1 MELVRVKECIT
12 AMSLEMDRKLADLT
26 FDYNHRIAN
35 LTAENERLASVVV
48 TLWDAHNRQL
58 LYEQAAAAVHQQQ
71 QQQQQQQQH
80 DQQQQAQLQVKQEP
94 DGGSSMEPSTSPH
107 PTAAVPT
114 SLYNP
119 PQLSQGQSAAISSVP
134 LPAPSSVATDAAAH
148 HAALATEP
156 RMQSLSQAVAMN
168 LSSPSLSPPHALCP
182 DVTASFT
189 ANASHP
195 LSSLLH
201 HLTTQAQ
208 CPVSAS
214 EGITSTAASPS
225 PPVHTATVALNGRHQ
240 LVLAAAVAAEAATEE
255 AATAIAETGMTAAG
269 TKRKQPDDE

>member
-12 AMSLEMDRKLADLT
+12 AMSLEMDRKLADVT

-48 TLWDAHNRQL
+48 TLWDAHNRKL

-71 QQQQQQQQH
+71 HQQQQQQH
-80 DQQQQAQLQVKQEP
+80 DQQQQAQLQVKEEP
-94 DGGSSMEPSTSPH
+94 DGGCSMEPSTSPH
-107 PTAAVPT
+107 PTAPEPT
-114 SLYNP
+114 SFYNP
-119 PQLSQGQSAAISSVP
+119 PQLPQGQSAAISSVP
-134 LPAPSSVATDAAAH
+134 LPAPSSVASDAVVH
-148 HAALATEP
+148 HAAGDAEQ

-201 HLTTQAQ
+201 HLTTQAR
-208 CPVSAS
+208 CPASAS
-214 EGITSTAASPS
+214 DGITTTAASPS
-225 PPVHTATVALNGRHQ
+225 PPVDTATVALHSKHQ
-240 LVLAAAVAAEAATEE
+240 LVLAAAAAFEAATEE
-255 AATAIAETGMTAAG
+255 AATAIAETGMTSAG